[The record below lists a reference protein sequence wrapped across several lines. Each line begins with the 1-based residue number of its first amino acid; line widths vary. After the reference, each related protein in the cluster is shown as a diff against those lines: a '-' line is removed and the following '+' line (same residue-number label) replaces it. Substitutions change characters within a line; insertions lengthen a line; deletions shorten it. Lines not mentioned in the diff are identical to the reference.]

1 MNLLEEV
8 IVGYKKAIDR
18 LKKQKVAIHRADV
31 NIGKNGL
38 HENIVNE
45 IKRRLELERVVKI
58 RILKSARQY
67 VSENDIYQLAK
78 NIDAI
83 VADVR
88 GYTYVLISKKAL
100 KGSPRKKS

>member
-1 MNLLEEV
+1 M
-8 IVGYKKAIDR
+8 GYKKAIGR
-18 LKKQKVAIHRADV
+18 LKKQKIAIHRADV

-38 HENIVNE
+38 HENVVNE
-45 IKRRLELERVVKI
+45 IKRRLELEGVIKI

-67 VSENDIYQLAK
+67 VSEDDIYQLAR

-100 KGSPRKKS
+100 KGNPRKIS